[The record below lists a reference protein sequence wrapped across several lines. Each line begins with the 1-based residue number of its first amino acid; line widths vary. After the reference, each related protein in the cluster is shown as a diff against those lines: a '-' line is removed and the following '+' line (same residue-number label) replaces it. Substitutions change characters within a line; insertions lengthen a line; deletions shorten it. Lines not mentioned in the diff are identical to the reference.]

1 MLLRPE
7 KLAIRRPGQSAAGAT
22 NRLSGTI
29 AEAIYLGSESK
40 YEVRLADGSAAI
52 VRSPLTGES
61 FGLGDKVE
69 LCFDGTDAKLLT
81 DDSTADTTLT

>member
-7 KLAIRRPGQSAAGAT
+7 KLAIRRPGRDAAGT

-29 AEAIYLGSESK
+29 AEAIYLGSASK
-40 YEVRLADGSAAI
+40 YEVKLGDGSTAI
-52 VRSPLTGES
+52 VRSPLAGES
-61 FGLGDKVE
+61 FSLGEKVE
-69 LCFDGTDAKLLT
+69 LCFDGADAKLLP